1 MKNLILDTCQKAAM
15 SFNNKLYEQIDG
27 TNMSGSPAP
36 VLANILMTV
45 CEKVIVDKL
54 KKLFCFML
62 DMLTIP
68 CYWLR
73 KKIICFKSA

>member
-1 MKNLILDTCQKAAM
+1 M

-27 TNMSGSPAP
+27 TNMSGSLAP

-54 KKLFCFML
+54 KKLFGFML

-68 CYWLR
+68 CY
-73 KKIICFKSA
+73 